1 MYLPFSECLILLRPH
16 KAPYLPEVGPG
27 QTYFTVLCASP
38 TALGP
43 IDPSANAGSK
53 TLLRCGSRS
62 SGIHSSG
69 VYEWPV
75 ILKKPKNCPVLSIK
89 HREKLMNLAFHFV
102 AFPLFSCLSCAQRIA
117 SPPPFSSILAQKPKL
132 RLPWCWPLRYLPTRD
147 RPVGAT
153 FFQRITSLESAWNE
167 TSIGHWT
174 NALSKMVLKSQQKL
188 TDRNMLSHTTKWF
201 FSLIWMFKLCVCF
214 CKPSTLNLG

>member
-117 SPPPFSSILAQKPKL
+117 SPPPLFPVFWPKNQSCGC
-132 RLPWCWPLRYLPTRD
+132 RGAGRWGTYQ
-147 RPVGAT
+147 PV
-153 FFQRITSLESAWNE
+153 
-167 TSIGHWT
+167 
-174 NALSKMVLKSQQKL
+174 
-188 TDRNMLSHTTKWF
+188 TDRLGPR
-201 FSLIWMFKLCVCF
+201 FSNGSPPSSLPGM
-214 CKPSTLNLG
+214 KPA